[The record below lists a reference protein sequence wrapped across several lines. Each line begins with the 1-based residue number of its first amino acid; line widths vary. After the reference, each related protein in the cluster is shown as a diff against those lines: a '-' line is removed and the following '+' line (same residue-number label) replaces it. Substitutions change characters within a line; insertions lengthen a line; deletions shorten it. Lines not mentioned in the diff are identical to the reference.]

1 MLSPGT
7 IQRLHDLGCKY
18 QEWLKILIEKQRQ
31 TNKTYGEQFYFNAEI
46 QEYVH
51 FGIFKPSAFNIFF
64 FFRNNSKSLRLDNG
78 VSQGDNSAMGG
89 AESDMDLSTSKASE
103 PQEGSNSKLMC
114 ENIYCLDHLKVFK
127 FASHKERHDR

>member
-1 MLSPGT
+1 MVNSSISMLKFKST
-7 IQRLHDLGCKY
+7 Y
-18 QEWLKILIEKQRQ
+18 ILVFLSLQHL
-31 TNKTYGEQFYFNAEI
+31 TF
-46 QEYVH
+46 
-51 FGIFKPSAFNIFF
+51 FF